1 MSYALITGASK
12 GIGKE
17 IAAELASRK
26 YNLLLVARSEEL
38 LQKVASELKSR
49 YKVEVDYLAIDL
61 AQIGVAQ
68 QVFDWVNTKKYE
80 VSILVN
86 NAGYGLV
93 DY

>member
-61 AQIGVAQ
+61 AQIGVL
-68 QVFDWVNTKKYE
+68 NKYL
-80 VSILVN
+80 I
-86 NAGYGLV
+86 G
-93 DY
+93 